1 MLLFHPECSR
11 AGCRNGGSTYWHGA
25 NRRLQHN
32 MSLLYSLHTV
42 SILVKALVVETKPVK
57 PLDVIAI
64 LVPAKLVVAFPAIQT
79 PQ

>member
-1 MLLFHPECSR
+1 
-11 AGCRNGGSTYWHGA
+11 
-25 NRRLQHN
+25 

-64 LVPAKLVVAFPAIQT
+64 LVPAKLVVALPAIQT